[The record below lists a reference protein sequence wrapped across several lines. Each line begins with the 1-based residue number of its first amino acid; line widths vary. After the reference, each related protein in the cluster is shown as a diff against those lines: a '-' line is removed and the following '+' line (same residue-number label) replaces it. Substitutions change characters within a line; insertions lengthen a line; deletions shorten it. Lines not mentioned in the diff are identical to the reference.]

1 MKILV
6 AIDGSENALRALDY
20 AIGLAGKLSGK
31 AELVLINVHDDAALH
46 SASKALGSKAVKDYL
61 ADLSK
66 EQLADAVAKAAASGL
81 EHQTV
86 IATGPISA
94 TIVNEADARQVDL
107 IVLGTKG
114 RGGLRDWLIGSVAQR
129 VSASGSI
136 PVLLVK

>member
-6 AIDGSENALRALDY
+6 AIDGSDNALRALDY
-20 AIGLAGKLSGK
+20 AVGLAGKLTERG
-31 AELVLINVHDDAALH
+31 ELALINVHDDAALH
-46 SASKALGSKAVKDYL
+46 SASKALGSKAVKEYL
-61 ADLSK
+61 ADLSQ
-66 EQLADAVAKAAASGL
+66 EQMASALAKAAASGIPF
-81 EHQTV
+81 EKV

-94 TIVNEADARQVDL
+94 TIVNEAEARQVDL

-129 VSASGSI
+129 VSASGSV

>member
-20 AIGLAGKLSGK
+20 AISLANKLSDK
-31 AELVLINVHDDAALH
+31 TAIALINVHDDAALQ
-46 SASKALGSKAVKDYL
+46 SASKTLGSQAVKSYL
-61 ADLSK
+61 ADLAK
-66 EQLADAVAKAAASGL
+66 EQLADAVSKAKASGVPF
-81 EHQTV
+81 EQV

-94 TIVNEADARQVDL
+94 TIVNEAEARQVDL

>member
-6 AIDGSENALRALDY
+6 AIDGSENALRALDHS
-20 AIGLAGKLSGK
+20 IDLAGRLDEKS
-31 AELVLINVHDDAALH
+31 ELVLINVHDDAALH
-46 SASKALGSKAVKDYL
+46 SASRALGSNAVKDYL
-61 ADLSK
+61 SDLSK
-66 EQLADAVAKAAASGL
+66 EQLAGALTKAEASGVPF
-81 EHQTV
+81 EKV

-94 TIVNEADARQVDL
+94 TIVNEAETRQVEL

-129 VSASGSI
+129 VSASGPV

>member
-6 AIDGSENALRALDY
+6 AIDGSENALRALDH
-20 AIGLAGKLSGK
+20 AIGLAHKLKDS
-31 AELVLINVHDDAALH
+31 ARIVLINVHDDAALN
-46 SASKALGSKAVKDYL
+46 SASKALGSNAVKDYL

-66 EQLADAVAKAAASGL
+66 EQMADAVAKAAASGI
-81 EHQTV
+81 EHETV

-114 RGGLRDWLIGSVAQR
+114 RGGLRDWLIGSVAQS

-136 PVLLVK
+136 PELLVN